1 MGGKKK
7 SVANKLAK
15 MSDEERARYMQHRA
29 EMEEEAKRRKEQL
42 IATFMKKKVK
52 KEEAFSRLNL
62 AKINQNWHQILRKT
76 KCQEMK
82 ENIEHLRKW
91 IERVIQYKNETIS
104 RLVKELDVAEDD
116 YITNLSSHSNHIDK
130 ILENQNEYMN
140 KLNAQYQEDLNRL
153 LREAEVEKENIL
165 KNAEEQ
171 QMHLKTILYRQGMNE
186 KHIKEEEAQYVQK
199 YYEDQYEFESKLEK
213 MRSAREEVCCTI
225 WRGIEKTIQDYIDK
239 TNPWRMHIAELK
251 RLDRESAEEISRN
264 KERILQDE
272 SLKENIKEEL
282 DRARTSQEHELTA
295 LSEELVKLQ
304 KKFNKLRTQLNND
317 LKVDEKKLKVLV
329 EVSDETKRYLEGLVK
344 KGNCILNLLEI
355 CKTFET
361 DREKIM
367 QWYHTKV
374 SKNYDEKVKE
384 EKNNVESV
392 KHQYF
397 PIDDEKEEEHNIETV
412 KHQYSSNDY
421 EKEEENN
428 IEMVK
433 HEYSLN
439 DDEKEEENNIEIVK
453 HEYSPEFGFSSTLGE
468 IIPSDTTITAIKNVT
483 VQDKH
488 PVECSLKN
496 LPIGLIDDCLKDLE
510 RFENFWMKY
519 NKVEVDYLD
528 ILGEKKH
535 LQEENKQLRG
545 MIRAVLEATALS
557 HSIPNS
563 KVSTRIP
570 SRRISA
576 RSAPLRRMVF

>member
-1 MGGKKK
+1 MAGKKKK

-42 IATFMKKKVK
+42 IATFMK
-52 KEEAFSRLNL
+52 
-62 AKINQNWHQILRKT
+62 
-76 KCQEMK
+76 
-82 ENIEHLRKW
+82 HLRKW

-116 YITNLSSHSNHIDK
+116 YITNLYSHSNHIVK
-130 ILENQNEYMN
+130 ILENQNEYMD

-171 QMHLKTILYRQGMNE
+171 QIHLKTILYRQGMNE

-282 DRARTSQEHELTA
+282 ERTRTSQEYELAA

-317 LKVDEKKLKVLV
+317 LQVDEKKLKVLV

-344 KGNCILNLLEI
+344 KGNCILNFLEI

-374 SKNYDEKVKE
+374 SKNYGEKVKE
-384 EKNNVESV
+384 EENNIESV

-397 PIDDEKEEEHNIETV
+397 PIDSEKEEEHNIETV
-412 KHQYSSNDY
+412 KHQYY
-421 EKEEENN
+421 LNN
-428 IEMVK
+428 
-433 HEYSLN
+433 
-439 DDEKEEENNIEIVK
+439 DEKEEENNIEIVN
-453 HEYSPEFGFSSTLGE
+453 HEYSPEFGFSLTLGE

-488 PVECSLKN
+488 PVECSLNN
-496 LPIGLIDDCLKDLE
+496 LPTGLIDDCLKDLE

-535 LQEENKQLRG
+535 LLEENKQLRG

-563 KVSTRIP
+563 KVPTRIP